1 MRPIWK
7 EHKTGITLFVGS
19 ILTLLYGSIQI
30 NLKAI
35 SEWNGYASIQDIIGH
50 TSQFVPVAAA
60 IVTFIAGVVDM
71 TLWFSD
77 GERKRLKDENK
88 RLKKQLK
95 TESKAEVIVEIRKL
109 QSQWEKWEKNGRDPD
124 KKPKLPKG
132 L

>member
-1 MRPIWK
+1 
-7 EHKTGITLFVGS
+7 
-19 ILTLLYGSIQI
+19 
-30 NLKAI
+30 
-35 SEWNGYASIQDIIGH
+35 
-50 TSQFVPVAAA
+50 
-60 IVTFIAGVVDM
+60 M

-95 TESKAEVIVEIRKL
+95 TESKAEVIDEIRKL

-124 KKPKLPKG
+124 NKPKLPKG